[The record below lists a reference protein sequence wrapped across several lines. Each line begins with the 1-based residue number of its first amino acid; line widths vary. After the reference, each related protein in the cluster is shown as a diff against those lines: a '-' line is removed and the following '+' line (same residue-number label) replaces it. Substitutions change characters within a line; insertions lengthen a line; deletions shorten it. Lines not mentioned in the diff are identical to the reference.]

1 MRTVDEPNTGDLR
14 RRQMTGHGAKFGR
27 KKEDAI
33 AALLTHRNIEEAAKA
48 AGIGPATLLRWLK
61 VPEFQASYREAR
73 RAAFGQSIARLQQG
87 TSAAATTLLKTM
99 IDADTPASVKVRAA
113 EAILN
118 HAAKAIEIE
127 DIEARVA
134 ALEAA
139 TGKTGARP

>member
-1 MRTVDEPNTGDLR
+1 MV
-14 RRQMTGHGAKFGR
+14 GHGSKFGR

-48 AGIGPATLLRWLK
+48 ANIAATTLLRWLK
-61 VPEFQASYREAR
+61 VPEFHESYRDAR

-127 DIEARVA
+127 DIEARVT
-134 ALEAA
+134 ALEQAA
-139 TGKTGARP
+139 ERTGQNG